1 MINKYE
7 IVNYLHYIIPV
18 SIILLPLLPNKYLFY
33 VFSYPIIYYVI
44 WLTFDGCPITTY
56 TKKI

>member
-7 IVNYLHYIIPV
+7 ILNYLHYLIPV

-33 VFSYPIIYYVI
+33 VFSYPIIY
-44 WLTFDGCPITTY
+44 
-56 TKKI
+56 